1 MQRPGGEPSQR
12 PIPHRDVSQCSS
24 GRGIPWDGP
33 SPAAPGPSA
42 SSSWL
47 LVRELVSVGSHRELH
62 VDAQNIED
70 RVVHVGHRADLTLL
84 GCLLDA
90 RIAPCRDRQTSV
102 ERLPEEF
109 RLDTAS
115 IRSRMADRDQDRPR
129 TCEVLSN
136 EVQRERQPTL
146 TELCNPLGCGQSNT
160 GEGSS
165 GFEGRPSPPWKND
178 SSSHAGRRTPP
189 RGLALKAAH
198 VDGRIA
204 EWQSRHR
211 PQLSDDSPGG
221 K

>member
-1 MQRPGGEPSQR
+1 MLQIASFKSLVSES
-12 PIPHRDVSQCSS
+12 PHR
-24 GRGIPWDGP
+24 R
-33 SPAAPGPSA
+33 
-42 SSSWL
+42 
-47 LVRELVSVGSHRELH
+47 LH
-62 VDAQNIED
+62 VDAQDVED
-70 RVVHVGHRADLTLL
+70 RVVHVGNIADLTFP
-84 GCLLDA
+84 GCLFDA

-102 ERLPEEF
+102 ERLPEEL
-109 RLDTAS
+109 RLGGPDLRADRRGFEVRLEGCPVASEEVFKVQRESRTIVARLPDTES

-198 VDGRIA
+198 VDDRIA

-211 PQLSDDSPGG
+211 PQLSGESPGG